1 MKKWISIIL
10 LCSLALASTG
20 CSGREEPSDGKTAGL
35 YFLNNLETKVVM
47 QGYTFETDTQDGQ
60 IREVIEKLTV
70 LPEKLEYKPPLS
82 LGFSIVHY
90 EVEDDRLQLKVDENY
105 KMLKPTTE
113 ILVRAAL
120 VRSFTQIEG
129 IGYVSITV
137 GDEQLH
143 DSLGNVVGL
152 MSADQ
157 FIDNAGNE
165 INSYEKTRLK
175 LYFANE
181 DGTALTATNRTVAY
195 STNIPMERLV
205 MEQLLSGPNIK
216 EAYPT
221 INPEAKLVSIAVK
234 DGICYVNLNDLFQ
247 TQVYNVSADVTIY
260 SIVNSLTELTN
271 INKVQISI
279 NGETN
284 LSYRETYNLTT
295 VFERNL
301 DLVATPE

>member
-10 LCSLALASTG
+10 LCSLAIASTG
-20 CSGREEPSDGKTAGL
+20 CSGPKETADGKAAGL

-47 QGYTFETDTQDGQ
+47 QEYALETATQDGQ
-60 IREVIEKLTV
+60 IREVIEQLTA

-82 LGFSIVHY
+82 LGFSIVDY

-105 KMLKPTTE
+105 KLLKPTTE

-129 IGYVSITV
+129 ISYVSITV

-234 DGICYVNLNDLFQ
+234 DGICYVNLNELFL

-301 DLVATPE
+301 DLVTTPE